1 MNNLLPNYL
10 LEGVP
15 SGLESAPA
23 RIHPYLP
30 RQWSSSSLPSRYCI
44 KTYPCDNTTPVGL
57 WSSIDILSLMH
68 KLFQGSTSP
77 ISVSAGP
84 GTQWSSTHFWWKDEW
99 TSTKW
104 MGTITSWTTLCLK
117 LTRITGTLV
126 KFFHLLGQRTMKT
139 LGFPP
144 LVEKWT

>member
-10 LEGVP
+10 LEG
-15 SGLESAPA
+15 SRQDWDQLQQES
-23 RIHPYLP
+23 IHTFPD
-30 RQWSSSSLPSRYCI
+30 WSSSSLPSRYCI

-57 WSSIDILSLMH
+57 WSSMDILSLTH